1 MSSDTDSSLPDGFTH
16 GYVHTNGTRLHYVQ
30 AGQGTPV
37 VLLHGFPQH
46 WYEWR
51 KVMPTLALHYRVIA
65 LDLRG
70 AGQSDAP
77 STGYDKA
84 TLARDV
90 HGVIQQLQLGPV
102 NVVGH
107 DIGLMVAYVYAAT
120 YPTEVRRLV
129 LMDAP
134 LPDESVYTFPALTA
148 NGPGIW
154 WFGLFNTPRMP
165 QILLQGREE
174 QFVTEFFHESVPPVV
189 AGSITRED
197 AEIYAR
203 NLSVSIRLNAY
214 ISYFATFSQDVPH
227 LQRLRQEKLA
237 IPVLA
242 MGADHSLGAALGKQ
256 VEQYATNVRSVVIA
270 NSGHWL
276 PEEHP
281 QEVIQHLLSFFAEER
296 DFDS

>member
-1 MSSDTDSSLPDGFTH
+1 MSSSNDSSLPAGFTH
-16 GYVHTNGTRLHYVQ
+16 GYVQTNGIRLHYVQ
-30 AGQGTPV
+30 GGQGTPI

-51 KVMPTLALHYRVIA
+51 KVMPGLAEHYLVIA

-70 AGQSDAP
+70 AGLSDAP
-77 STGYDKA
+77 PTGYDKA
-84 TLARDV
+84 TLAQDV
-90 HGVIQQLQLGPV
+90 HGVVQQLHLGSV

-120 YPTEVRRLV
+120 YPTEVRHLV

-134 LPDESVYTFPALTA
+134 LPDESVYTFPALTSK
-148 NGPGIW
+148 GPGRW

-174 QFVTEFFHESVPPVV
+174 QFVTEFFRDSAPFVV
-189 AGSITRED
+189 ADSITRED
-197 AEIYAR
+197 AEIYAG
-203 NLSVSIRLNAY
+203 NLRGSAHLNAY
-214 ISYFATFSQDVPH
+214 ISYFSTFSQDVLH
-227 LQRLRQEKLA
+227 IQRLRQEKLSM
-237 IPVLA
+237 PVLA
-242 MGADHSLGAALGKQ
+242 IGADHSLGAKVGKQ
-256 VEQYATNVRSVVIA
+256 FEQYANHVSSVVIA

-281 QEVIQHLLSFFAEER
+281 QEVVQRLTSFFAG
-296 DFDS
+296 